1 MSQLLLT
8 TKLKKL
14 PDAPGVYLFFN
25 IEKELIYV
33 GKATSLRSRVRSY
46 FNSHHP
52 LAPSSGRRGNTRP
65 IEQMMHEVVDIK
77 WEVTDSALE
86 AIILEGKYIKEK
98 QPKYN
103 VDWRDDKSWNYLVIT
118 KDKFP
123 KVLVVRQHEL
133 DGRPLPPP
141 PTSPSGRERD
151 ATNDGERLPR
161 FARNDKVGHSH
172 PTLALPSGR
181 GGENVFGPY
190 PGLNTAAT
198 LKILRNLFLYST
210 CSPGQ
215 TRPCFYR
222 QIGLCLGVCDG
233 GITPAE
239 YRLKVI
245 NPLKL
250 FLSGKKKSLLR
261 SLNTKMIQ
269 ASRVENFEEAGRLRN
284 QIKAL
289 GRIQDIALLNKSFTI
304 DPTGQSGEMRIE
316 GYDISN
322 LGATGKV
329 GSMVVF
335 KGGVPFK
342 SDYRKFNIKTVVGQS
357 DVDCL
362 KEVLTRRLKHSEWP
376 MPTVFLIDGGV
387 PQVGAVKSVL
397 NNLKIDIPVVGIAKG
412 ARRKRNDL
420 VVAGT
425 NVKIQDMTVPKW
437 AQKNLEVL
445 IKVRDE
451 AHRFAIKFQR
461 EKRKL

>member
-1 MSQLLLT
+1 MLDIQK
-8 TKLKKL
+8 KLKKL
-14 PDAPGVYLFFN
+14 PDAPGVYLFYN
-25 IEKELIYV
+25 SKKELIYV

-46 FNSHHP
+46 FRG
-52 LAPSSGRRGNTRP
+52 ARSSRP

-77 WEVTDSALE
+77 VEVTDSVLE

-103 VDWRDDKSWNYLVIT
+103 VDWRDDKSWNYLVVT

-133 DGRPLPPP
+133 DGD
-141 PTSPSGRERD
+141 SSS
-151 ATNDGERLPR
+151 
-161 FARNDKVGHSH
+161 ARASLGMTKNGARSH
-172 PTLALPSGR
+172 LTLALPSGR
-181 GGENVFGPY
+181 GRKNVFGPY

-198 LKILRNLFLYST
+198 LKILRSLFLYST

-239 YRLKVI
+239 YRQKVI

-250 FLSGKKKSLLR
+250 FLSGQKKSLLR
-261 SLNTKMIQ
+261 SLNTKMVQ

-289 GRIQDIALLNKSFTI
+289 NRIQDIALLNKSFTI
-304 DPTGQSGEMRIE
+304 DPSGQSGEMRIE

-335 KGGVPFK
+335 KGGVPSK
-342 SDYRKFNIKTVVGQS
+342 TDYRKFNIKTVVGQS

-362 KEVLTRRLKHSEWP
+362 KEVLSRRLKHSEWP
-376 MPTVFLIDGGV
+376 MPAVFLIDGGV
-387 PQVGAVKSVL
+387 PQVNAVKSVL

-412 ARRKRNDL
+412 AKRKRNDL
-420 VVAGT
+420 VVVGT
-425 NVKIQDMTVPKW
+425 NAKIQDMPVPKW

-461 EKRKL
+461 EKRKIKDNK

>member
-1 MSQLLLT
+1 MRQLHIE
-8 TKLKKL
+8 KILKKL
-14 PDAPGVYLFFN
+14 PATPGVYLFFN
-25 IEKELIYV
+25 SQKELIYV
-33 GKATSLRSRVRSY
+33 GKATNLKSRVGSY
-46 FNSHHP
+46 F
-52 LAPSSGRRGNTRP
+52 RGARNTRP
-65 IEQMMHEVVDIK
+65 IEQLTHEIADIK
-77 WEVTDSALE
+77 WEVTDSVLE

-98 QPKYN
+98 KPKYN
-103 VDWRDDKSWNYLVIT
+103 VDWRDDKSWNYLVVT
-118 KDKFP
+118 RDKFP
-123 KVLVVRQHEL
+123 KVLAVRQHEL
-133 DGRPLPPP
+133 D
-141 PTSPSGRERD
+141 RD
-151 ATNDGERLPR
+151 SSSARASLGITNQ
-161 FARNDKVGHSH
+161 HSH

-233 GITPAE
+233 GITATE
-239 YRLKVI
+239 YRQKVI

-261 SLNTKMIQ
+261 SLNTKMVQ
-269 ASRVENFEEAGRLRN
+269 ASRSENFEEAARLRN

-289 GRIQDIALLNKSFTI
+289 GRIQDIALLNKSFTV

-322 LGATGKV
+322 LGASGKV

-335 KGGVPFK
+335 RGGAPSK

-362 KEVLTRRLKHSEWP
+362 KEVLARRLKHSEWP
-376 MPTVFLIDGGV
+376 MPAVFLIDGGV

-397 NNLKIDIPVVGIAKG
+397 NNLNIDIPVVGIAKG
-412 ARRKRNDL
+412 AQRKRNDL
-420 VVAGT
+420 IVAGS
-425 NVKIQDMTVPKW
+425 NVKIEHMSVPKW

-461 EKRKL
+461 TKRKI

>member
-1 MSQLLLT
+1 MNLVE
-8 TKLKKL
+8 KFKKI

-33 GKATSLRSRVRSY
+33 GKATSLRSRVASY
-46 FNSHHP
+46 F
-52 LAPSSGRRGNTRP
+52 RGARTSRP
-65 IEQMMHEVVDIK
+65 IEQLTHEIADIK
-77 WEVTDSALE
+77 WEVADSVLE

-98 QPKYN
+98 KPKYN

-123 KVLVVRQHEL
+123 KVLVVREHEMTRA
-133 DGRPLPPP
+133 GHASVIRKVH
-141 PTSPSGRERD
+141 SG
-151 ATNDGERLPR
+151 P
-161 FARNDKVGHSH
+161 FGHGYAFSNN
-172 PTLALPSGR
+172 TYTASD
-181 GGENVFGPY
+181 VVAFGPY

-198 LKILRNLFLYST
+198 LKILRSLFLYST
-210 CSPGQ
+210 CSSGQ

-233 GITPAE
+233 GISATE
-239 YRLKVI
+239 YHQKVI

-261 SLNTKMIQ
+261 SLNTKMVQ
-269 ASRVENFEEAGRLRN
+269 ASRTENFEEAGRLRN

-289 GRIQDIALLNKSFTI
+289 GRIQDIALLNKSFTV
-304 DPTGQSGEMRIE
+304 DPSGQSGEMRIE

-322 LGATGKV
+322 LGVTGKV
-329 GSMVVF
+329 GSVVVF
-335 KGGVPFK
+335 KGGVPSK

-362 KEVLTRRLKHSEWP
+362 KEILSRRLKRNEWP
-376 MPTVFLIDGGV
+376 MPAVFLIDGGV

-397 NNLKIDIPVVGIAKG
+397 NNLNIDIPVIGIAKG
-412 ARRKRNDL
+412 AKRKRNDL
-420 VVAGT
+420 IVAGT
-425 NVKIQDMTVPKW
+425 NVKIQDMPAPKW

-445 IKVRDE
+445 IRVRDE

-461 EKRKL
+461 EKRKLK